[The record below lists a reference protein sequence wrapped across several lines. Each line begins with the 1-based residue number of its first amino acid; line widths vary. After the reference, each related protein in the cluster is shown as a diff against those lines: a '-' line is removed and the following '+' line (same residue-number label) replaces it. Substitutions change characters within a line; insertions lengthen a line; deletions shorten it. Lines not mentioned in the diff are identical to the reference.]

1 MLGVLLPGFD
11 DRSASQRRPRRS
23 RSASLAT
30 SPRPASPAC
39 LTRGVI
45 DASSGAPRVGPPG
58 AAPPMTMMTT
68 TRTTVLAGRRAKGE
82 GRRAKGEG
90 RRRPRRWTSLLR
102 VPVWR
107 VVRRRGARSA
117 SCALLAPNLLAQG
130 PPPSF
135 LPSYLPSDFCFVS
148 ARTVMTMMMT
158 MMITRCALHAA
169 CIYICITDTFSPD
182 HVRTR
187 CTRRHVL
194 IHRIVRSLFWVRD
207 GRGVRSTGM

>member
-1 MLGVLLPGFD
+1 MLDRGPPPLSSTPSHPAPCRCSTRHASRAAPEGLEARAVECRKSWACFCRASTVAALRSVARGGRGLLLQP
-11 DRSASQRRPRRS
+11 
-23 RSASLAT
+23 
-30 SPRPASPAC
+30 PRPASPAC
-39 LTRGVI
+39 PARGVI

-68 TRTTVLAGRRAKGE
+68 TRTTMLAGRRAKGE

-117 SCALLAPNLLAQG
+117 SCALLAPNLPAQG

-135 LPSYLPSDFCFVS
+135 LPSFLPIFLPTSTSS
-148 ARTVMTMMMT
+148 ARTE
-158 MMITRCALHAA
+158 
-169 CIYICITDTFSPD
+169 
-182 HVRTR
+182 
-187 CTRRHVL
+187 
-194 IHRIVRSLFWVRD
+194 
-207 GRGVRSTGM
+207 